1 MNNDMYSGGAAIGM
15 ALALGAIAKEAG
27 KPGPKLDWREIRPRI
42 YVYDGWTLICNT
54 KGNGELAH
62 LYRWD
67 AARQTNID
75 EGNWFSFKRANQH
88 ILKWE
93 KHNGVTQPGE
103 AL

>member
-1 MNNDMYSGGAAIGM
+1 M
-15 ALALGAIAKEAG
+15 IAEFS
-27 KPGPKLDWREIRPRI
+27 
-42 YVYDGWTLICNT
+42 YVSSCEQTL
-54 KGNGELAH
+54 EQQA
-62 LYRWD
+62 
-67 AARQTNID
+67 NID